1 MFSDSHISKVGPSQ
15 DNNPNLIKD
24 QQTKQTTTT
33 KEKKTSQGAKKL

>member
-24 QQTKQTTTT
+24 QQTNKQQWQ
-33 KEKKTSQGAKKL
+33 KKKN